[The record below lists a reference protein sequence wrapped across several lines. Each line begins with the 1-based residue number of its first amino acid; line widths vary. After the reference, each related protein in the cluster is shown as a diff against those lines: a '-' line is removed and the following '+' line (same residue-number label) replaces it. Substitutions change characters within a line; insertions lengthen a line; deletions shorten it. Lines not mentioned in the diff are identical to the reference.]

1 VQHVAIAGTRRGE
14 RAHLIELSLAAGGF
28 GIGVGEFAIMGL
40 LPNIAR
46 GFDVTVP
53 YAGHAISFYALGVV
67 VGAPVIAVLAARLPR
82 KTLLIGLMAVFALGN
97 LLSAL
102 APTYESFVLLR
113 FLSGLPHGAYFG
125 VASLVAASMADPS
138 KRTQAVGRVMLG
150 LTVAILVGTP
160 LVTWTG
166 QLFTWRLMFAAVAAI
181 ALLTMLMIWRFLPHA
196 PAEHG
201 ASPLRELRAFARLQ
215 VWLTVATGAVGFGGL
230 FAVFSYI
237 APTMTQVAG
246 MPESA
251 VPFVMAIFGGGM
263 IVGMTFGAWLADRNL
278 MKTVAGFLIFSV
290 LALALFSVTAGNAW
304 LLCIFVFLV
313 ACGDAIAPAL
323 QTRLMDVAAEAQT
336 LAAALNHSAFNI
348 ANALGAWLGGLA
360 ITWGYGYAS
369 TGWVGSALAFGGLL
383 IFLLSMAV
391 ERRVAGRVRPQEA

>member
-1 VQHVAIAGTRRGE
+1 MAVVGTRRDS
-14 RAHLIELSLAAGGF
+14 AHLVELSLAAGGF
-28 GIGVGEFAIMGL
+28 AIGVGEFAIMGL

-46 GFDVTVP
+46 GFDITVP
-53 YAGHAISFYALGVV
+53 QAGHAISFYALGVV

-102 APTYESFVLLR
+102 APDYRSFVVLR

-125 VASLVAASMADPS
+125 VASLVAAGMVDPS

-160 LVTWTG
+160 LVTWAG
-166 QLFTWRLMFAAVAAI
+166 QIFTWRLMFAAVAAI
-181 ALLTMLMIWRFLPHA
+181 AMLTIAMIWRFLSHA

-201 ASPLRELRAFARLQ
+201 ASPLRELRAFTSLQ

-246 MPESA
+246 MPESM

-263 IVGMTFGAWLADRNL
+263 IVGMTFGAWLADRDL
-278 MKTVAGFLIFSV
+278 VKTIAGFLLFSV
-290 LALALFSVTAGNAW
+290 LALALFSITAGNAW
-304 LLCIFVFLV
+304 LLCLFVFFV

-369 TGWVGSALAFGGLL
+369 TGWVGSALALGGLL
-383 IFLLSMAV
+383 IFLLSVALDRGLT
-391 ERRVAGRVRPQEA
+391 RRADPQEA